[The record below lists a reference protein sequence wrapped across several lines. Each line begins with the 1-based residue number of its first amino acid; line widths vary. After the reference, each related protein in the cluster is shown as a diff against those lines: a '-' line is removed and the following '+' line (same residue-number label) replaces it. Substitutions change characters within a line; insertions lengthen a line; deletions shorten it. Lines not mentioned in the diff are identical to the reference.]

1 MNSKSE
7 NIVINF
13 ESVSKTFY
21 INTNPVDS
29 IREKFFNIFSNSN
42 LKTIHALKN
51 ASFNIS
57 KGDFVG
63 IIGHNGSGK
72 STLLKLIIG
81 SIQPDK
87 GGKIETTGKIIRLAL
102 GMGFD
107 PNLTARDNIYV
118 NGSIMGLS
126 FKEIGKRFDKILT
139 FAGLTNF
146 VDTPIKFYSSGMVS
160 RLAFSISMH
169 IESEVLL
176 IDEFFGGVGDIDFQ
190 EKSHKAFTE
199 SIIKNKTV
207 LFVSHNLELIQTYCN
222 KVIIFHQGE
231 LIFYG
236 NPKESIELYKK
247 LKA

>member
-1 MNSKSE
+1 MNEETKD
-7 NIVINF
+7 IAIKF

-21 INTNPVDS
+21 INTTPSDS
-29 IREKFFNIFSNSN
+29 IRKKIFNIFSNTN
-42 LKTIHALKN
+42 LKTIYAIKN
-51 ASFNIS
+51 ANFSII

-81 SIQPDK
+81 SIEPDK
-87 GGKIETTGKIIRLAL
+87 GGQIITRGKIIRLAL

-126 FKEIGKRFDKILT
+126 FKEIGKRFDGILK
-139 FAGLTNF
+139 FAGLENF

-160 RLAFSISMH
+160 RLAFSIAMH
-169 IESEVLL
+169 IESEILL

-199 SIIKNKTV
+199 TIIKNKTV
-207 LFVSHNLELIQTYCN
+207 LFVSHNLDLIQAYCN
-222 KVIIFHQGE
+222 KVIKINGGILE
-231 LIFYG
+231 FY
-236 NPKESIELYKK
+236 NSVDESIRDYKK
-247 LKA
+247 VN